1 MPSTLQRRVP
11 AVAGIATLALLLL
24 IMLLLPEAARE
35 VLRDSAFDIVLDAD
49 QRIWA
54 TPQPELPVIV
64 VDIDRPSIEAF
75 GPWPWPRETIARLV
89 EAVAGRRP
97 AAIAIDVLF
106 AEADDRSPAALA
118 RRLGALTDR
127 PEISALAEKLPD
139 GDKQLANAVKSAPV
153 VVGFVLDP
161 DLDSALLGPPI
172 VSRGPLPFNDLWQ
185 AAGAVGPTPAL
196 AAAAS
201 GVGALSL
208 PGSADGI
215 IRHVPLFVVAGRTLL
230 PGLAVDA
237 VRLARGASSFLIQVG
252 PPMLTIGDQ
261 RIALPRDGLLR
272 LLPVAPE
279 RHDVRTL
286 SAADVVE
293 GRADT
298 RRLTGALVLIGGSSP
313 ELGGLRKTPS
323 DPLTPSVQIHA
334 DAIEQMLAGRVPRP
348 IGATSIAEPLTILV
362 IGILAVAVGAV
373 LSPLVGVV
381 ILVGAVAVLWAASL
395 TMSGLVDRLTDPLTP
410 SIAAALVFAVT
421 SITTYSMTRRREAL
435 VRRRLEQHLAPAVV
449 RRIVEQPGSVKLN
462 GERREVTALFTDID
476 GFTAMTHR
484 ADPEELVAVLDQYFE
499 GVAGIVI
506 EHGGMID
513 KIVGDAV
520 HTLFNAPIDLEDH
533 SRRAI
538 DCAIAICAWTEAFR
552 CRAAPEAIK
561 FGPTRIGIETGQA
574 IVGDVGIRSKLDYT
588 AHGDAVNMAAR
599 LEVANKELGS
609 TICIGPAAAARCDA
623 SRLRPLG
630 LISVRGHEEL
640 IAVFDPWPTDAS
652 SAWRAAYL
660 TAYRLLD
667 HDPIQAAT
675 QFDALAK
682 DRPLDPVTRLI
693 AERMRAGDL
702 ALRRSS
708 ARRS

>member
-1 MPSTLQRRVP
+1 MPSKYQQRVP

-24 IMLLLPEAARE
+24 ITLLLPEAARE

-54 TPQPELPVIV
+54 TPQPEVPVIV
-64 VDIDRPSIEAF
+64 IDIDRPSIEAF

-89 EAVAGRRP
+89 EAVAASRP

-127 PEISALAEKLPD
+127 PEISELAEKLPD
-139 GDKQLANAVKSAPV
+139 GDKQLADAVKSAPV

-185 AAGAVGPTPAL
+185 AAGVVGPAPAL

-208 PGSADGI
+208 PGSADGV

-237 VRLARGASSFLIQVG
+237 VRLARGASSYLIEVG
-252 PPMLTIGDQ
+252 PPPMLTIGD
-261 RIALPRDGLLR
+261 RGIALPRDGLLR
-272 LLPVAPE
+272 LLPVAPQ
-279 RHDVRTL
+279 RHSVRTL
-286 SAADVVE
+286 SAADVLE
-293 GRADT
+293 GRADP
-298 RRLTGALVLIGGSSP
+298 RRLQGALVLIGGSSP

-334 DAIEQMLAGRVPRP
+334 DAIEQMLAGRIPRP
-348 IGATSIAEPLTILV
+348 IGATSIAEPLIILG
-362 IGILAVAVGAV
+362 IGTLAVAVGAV

-381 ILVGAVAVLWAASL
+381 ILAGAVAALWAASL
-395 TMSGLVDRLTDPLTP
+395 TMSALADRLTDPLAP
-410 SIAAALVFAVT
+410 SIAAALVFTVT
-421 SITTYSMTRRREAL
+421 SITSYYMTRRREAL

-449 RRIVEQPGSVKLN
+449 RRIVEQPASVKLN

-484 ADPEELVAVLDQYFE
+484 AGPEDLVAVLDQYFE
-499 GVAGIVI
+499 GVAGILI
-506 EHGGMID
+506 EHGAMID

-520 HTLFNAPIDLEDH
+520 LALFNAPIDLEDH
-533 SRRAI
+533 PNRAVN
-538 DCAIAICAWTEAFR
+538 CAIAVCAWTEAFR
-552 CRAAPEAIK
+552 RRDAPAAIQ
-561 FGPTRIGIETGQA
+561 FGRTRIGIETGQA

-588 AHGDAVNMAAR
+588 AYGDAVNLAAR

-623 SRLRPLG
+623 ARLRPLG
-630 LISVRGHEEL
+630 LISVRGHGEL
-640 IAVFDPWPTDAS
+640 IAVFDPWPPDAS

-667 HDPIQAAT
+667 RDPVQAAI
-675 QFDALAK
+675 QFAKLAM
-682 DRPLDPVTRLI
+682 DRPTDPVPRLI
-693 AERMRAGDL
+693 AERG
-702 ALRRSS
+702 RRSYS
-708 ARRS
+708 PAPTG

>member
-1 MPSTLQRRVP
+1 
-11 AVAGIATLALLLL
+11 IATLALLLL
-24 IMLLLPEAARE
+24 ITLLLPETARG
-35 VLRDSAFDIVLDAD
+35 VLRDSAYDIVLDAD
-49 QRIWA
+49 QRIWVA
-54 TPQPELPVIV
+54 RQAELPVIV

-106 AEADDRSPAALA
+106 AEAGDRSPAALA

-127 PEISALAEKLPD
+127 PEISALAEEVPD
-139 GDKQLANAVKSAPV
+139 GDKQLADAVKSAPV
-153 VVGFVLDP
+153 VVVLDP
-161 DLDSALLGPPI
+161 DLDSTLLGPPI

-185 AAGAVGPTPAL
+185 AAGAVGPAPAL

-237 VRLARGASSFLIQVG
+237 VRLARGASNFLIEVG
-252 PPMLTIGDQ
+252 PPILTIGDR

-272 LLPVAPE
+272 LLPVPPE
-279 RHDVRTL
+279 RHGVRTL
-286 SAADVVE
+286 AAADVLE
-293 GRADT
+293 GQADT

-334 DAIEQMLAGRVPRP
+334 DAIEQILAGRVPRP

-362 IGILAVAVGAV
+362 IGTLAVAVGAV
-373 LSPLVGVV
+373 LSPLVGMV
-381 ILVGAVAVLWAASL
+381 ILVGALAALWAASL
-395 TMSGLVDRLTDPLTP
+395 TMSGLADPPPDPLTP
-410 SIAAALVFAVT
+410 SIAAALAFAVT

-449 RRIVEQPGSVKLN
+449 RRIVEHPGSVKLN

-476 GFTAMTHR
+476 DFTAMTHR
-484 ADPEELVAVLDQYFE
+484 AGPEELVAVLDQYFE

-520 HTLFNAPIDLEDH
+520 HALFNAPIDLEDH
-533 SRRAI
+533 SRRAV

-552 CRAAPEAIK
+552 CRAAPAAMK
-561 FGPTRIGIETGQA
+561 FGRTRIGIETGQA
-574 IVGDVGIRSKLDYT
+574 IVGDVGIRS
-588 AHGDAVNMAAR
+588 
-599 LEVANKELGS
+599 
-609 TICIGPAAAARCDA
+609 
-623 SRLRPLG
+623 
-630 LISVRGHEEL
+630 
-640 IAVFDPWPTDAS
+640 
-652 SAWRAAYL
+652 
-660 TAYRLLD
+660 
-667 HDPIQAAT
+667 
-675 QFDALAK
+675 
-682 DRPLDPVTRLI
+682 
-693 AERMRAGDL
+693 
-702 ALRRSS
+702 
-708 ARRS
+708 